1 MSVFYHQR
9 NIETFLTTVSFNTK
23 DKRLNI
29 ILFYPYKHAVSVILV
44 PHVNTANLWQ
54 HVTTQFKNLSYGSF
68 PAFGNST
75 YSLVVYKTG

>member
-1 MSVFYHQR
+1 MSVFYHQK

-44 PHVNTANLWQ
+44 PHVNTANL
-54 HVTTQFKNLSYGSF
+54 
-68 PAFGNST
+68 
-75 YSLVVYKTG
+75 